1 MPMMTETLDKSIDV
15 LIDTI
20 MKSTIRAVEED
31 RTEDSRALFDEFVV
45 DGKEPLTDNFE
56 WLYTY
61 YKFDDSMRGI
71 TKD

>member
-1 MPMMTETLDKSIDV
+1 MKTESLDKSIDV

-20 MKSTIRAVEED
+20 MKSTIKAVDEN
-31 RTEDSRALFDEFVV
+31 RIEDSRALFDEFVV
-45 DGKEPLTDNFE
+45 DGKEPLTLGFE

-71 TKD
+71 END

>member
-1 MPMMTETLDKSIDV
+1 MKTESLDKSIDV

-20 MKSTIRAVEED
+20 MKSTIKAVDET
-31 RTEDSRALFDEFVV
+31 RIEDSRALFDEFVV
-45 DGKEPLTDNFE
+45 DGKEPLTEGFE

-71 TKD
+71 END

>member
-1 MPMMTETLDKSIDV
+1 MKTESLDKSIDV

-20 MKSTIRAVEED
+20 MQSTIRAVDEN
-31 RTEDSRALFDEFVV
+31 RTADSRALFDEFVV
-45 DGKEPLTDNFE
+45 DGIEPLTNEFE

-71 TKD
+71 END

>member
-1 MPMMTETLDKSIDV
+1 MKTESLDKSIDV

-20 MKSTIRAVEED
+20 MQSTIRAVDEN

-45 DGKEPLTDNFE
+45 DGIEPLTGNEFE

-71 TKD
+71 END

>member
-20 MKSTIRAVEED
+20 MKSTIRAVDEN

-71 TKD
+71 END

>member
-1 MPMMTETLDKSIDV
+1 MKTESLDKSIDV

-20 MKSTIRAVEED
+20 MQSTIRAVDEN

-45 DGKEPLTDNFE
+45 DGIEPLTNEFE

-71 TKD
+71 END

>member
-1 MPMMTETLDKSIDV
+1 MFMMTETLDKSIDV

-61 YKFDDSMRGI
+61 YKFDDSMRGK
-71 TKD
+71 TND

>member
-1 MPMMTETLDKSIDV
+1 MKTESLDKSIDV

-20 MKSTIRAVEED
+20 MQSTIRAVDEN

-61 YKFDDSMRGI
+61 YKFDDSMRGMEN
-71 TKD
+71 D

>member
-1 MPMMTETLDKSIDV
+1 MKTESLDKSIDV

-20 MKSTIRAVEED
+20 MKSTIKAVDEN
-31 RTEDSRALFDEFVV
+31 RIEDSRALFDEFVV
-45 DGKEPLTDNFE
+45 DGKEQLTDGFE

-71 TKD
+71 END

>member
-1 MPMMTETLDKSIDV
+1 MMTETLDKSIDV

-20 MKSTIRAVEED
+20 MKSTIRAVDEN

-45 DGKEPLTDNFE
+45 DGKEPLTENFE

-61 YKFDDSMRGI
+61 WKFDDSMRG
-71 TKD
+71 TTND

>member
-1 MPMMTETLDKSIDV
+1 MKTESLDKSIDV

-20 MKSTIRAVEED
+20 MQSTIRAVDEN

-45 DGKEPLTDNFE
+45 DGIEPLTRNEFE

-71 TKD
+71 END

>member
-61 YKFDDSMRGI
+61 WKFDDSMRG
-71 TKD
+71 TTND

>member
-61 YKFDDSMRGI
+61 YKFDDSMRGK
-71 TKD
+71 TND

>member
-1 MPMMTETLDKSIDV
+1 MMTETLDKSIDV

-61 YKFDDSMRGI
+61 YKFDDSMRGK
-71 TKD
+71 TND